1 MRPATT
7 ICNLSGQCPADTPT
21 LDRDTAKLALSD
33 LHDDWPLPDDG
44 TTLTRHLGVKG
55 FAKAVYL
62 ANLAAWMADR
72 HGHHTDVAF
81 GWGYC
86 TVSCTTHEAGGLTE
100 ADLTC
105 ARDFDGLVAWN
116 TFPEAHPISV
126 SPPNTSS

>member
-7 ICNLSGQCPADTPT
+7 ICNLTGHCSADTPT
-21 LDRDTAKLALSD
+21 LDRDAAKAALSD
-33 LHDDWPLPDDG
+33 LHADWTLPDDG
-44 TTLTRHLGVKG
+44 TKITRRLGVKG

-86 TVSCTTHEAGGLTE
+86 ALSDTTQEAGGLTE
-100 ADLTC
+100 VDLTC
-105 ARDFDGLVAWN
+105 ARDFDGLVA
-116 TFPEAHPISV
+116 
-126 SPPNTSS
+126 